1 MSKAGLVS
9 IDDPMAARQS
19 IRGPRRL
26 WTVELFGLIF
36 CDEDSGREIC
46 LKYGVEYDRLKVI
59 RAAVVKAN
67 SDADMGVK
75 TMIRRENVLEMV
87 NQDEDIKWN

>member
-1 MSKAGLVS
+1 MWTRLVCL
-9 IDDPMAARQS
+9 A
-19 IRGPRRL
+19 
-26 WTVELFGLIF
+26 LFL

-87 NQDEDIKWN
+87 NQDEDIKWDCDHVHTCKGPRLRP